1 MTAPA
6 KILLATSNAD
16 HERAWSEALATARC
30 EVLRLSDHA
39 PIRDVDVVITDR
51 SITESGVALDEER
64 LARGQIGLVAVGL
77 GLPADVS
84 LPTDCSPR
92 ELRLACLLLS
102 EIVRLRRQ
110 REAFRRKEKVLS
122 HLAMSDPLTGLPNR
136 RAWEL
141 HLSERLTGEG
151 DPSPCCLAMLDID
164 LFKDLNDY
172 AGHLAGDDCLKGVAA
187 RLTTAARRRNAVA
200 RVGGDEF
207 AILLEGVEPS
217 EAASI
222 VDRIRIQAGGGES
235 VSGNGRSLTL
245 SAGWASTTAPSSK
258 TAIQVALRVADE
270 ALREAKK
277 SGRNRTCPAPGAGS

>member
-16 HERAWSEALATARC
+16 HQRAWSEALATARC
-30 EVLRLSDHA
+30 EILRPSDHA
-39 PIRDVDVVITDR
+39 PTRDVDVVITDR
-51 SITESGVALDEER
+51 SLAESGVTLDEER

-84 LPTDCSPR
+84 LPPDCSPR
-92 ELRLACLLLS
+92 ELRLACLLLA

-141 HLSERLTGEG
+141 HLTERLTGEG

-217 EAASI
+217 EAASM
-222 VDRIRIQAGGGES
+222 VDRIRIQAGGGEAI
-235 VSGNGRSLTL
+235 SGNGRSLTL
-245 SAGWASTTAPSSK
+245 SAGWASAMAPSSK

-270 ALREAKK
+270 ALREAKRA
-277 SGRNRTCPAPGAGS
+277 GRNRTYPAPAG